1 MKKLQKSFALPERRL
16 ELNLKRKSI
25 KYLPF
30 PKIITAIHVGKRN
43 TMPYSLGLGHSFNL
57 PFGIMNTVN
66 KERKYRNHVTA
77 CSIAF
82 CTLLLQTCFQMS
94 VQSCLLTDAQ

>member
-1 MKKLQKSFALPERRL
+1 
-16 ELNLKRKSI
+16 
-25 KYLPF
+25 
-30 PKIITAIHVGKRN
+30 
-43 TMPYSLGLGHSFNL
+43 MPYSLRLGHSFNL

-82 CTLLLQTCFQMS
+82 CTPLLQPFFQMS
-94 VQSCLLTDAQ
+94 VQSCLLADAQ